1 MKTIIIGD
9 IHGRDTWKQ
18 IVEQEQDAHRI
29 VFLGDYFDSF
39 DIKGVEQLHN
49 FNEIIK
55 FKQDT
60 NQDVRLLFGNH
71 DYHYMPGFSGI
82 GYSGYQPAMAYQ
94 FREAISQNIT
104 PRHLA

>member
-9 IHGRDTWKQ
+9 IHGRSVWKQ
-18 IVEQEQDAHRI
+18 IVEKEQDAHKI

-60 NQDVRLLFGNH
+60 N
-71 DYHYMPGFSGI
+71 
-82 GYSGYQPAMAYQ
+82 
-94 FREAISQNIT
+94 
-104 PRHLA
+104 

>member
-1 MKTIIIGD
+1 MKTIMIGD

-18 IVEQEQDAHRI
+18 IIAQEPDAYRI

-55 FKQDT
+55 FKQET
-60 NQDVRLLFGNH
+60 HQDVIMLFGNH
-71 DYHYMPGFSGI
+71 DYHYMPGF
-82 GYSGYQPAMAYQ
+82 
-94 FREAISQNIT
+94 T
-104 PRHLA
+104 